1 MSRHRHQRTAPFSDF
16 INWTDYRWEP
26 GPWRGA
32 TAGPRP
38 WETPRHQRRGYTILQ
53 VFLAGLAV
61 LAAVKLM
68 SSLRNR
74 GNRPWIERV
83 VLGVLLLMVANF
95 IAKRAHSARSG
106 RRV

>member
-1 MSRHRHQRTAPFSDF
+1 MSRQRPQRTTPFADF

-26 GPWRGA
+26 NTWRGA
-32 TAGPRP
+32 AAGPRP
-38 WETPRHQRRGYTILQ
+38 WGHPRPQRRGYSILQ

-61 LAAVKLM
+61 VAGVRLM

-74 GNRPWIERV
+74 GNRPWIEKV

-95 IAKRAHSARSG
+95 ISRRAG
-106 RRV
+106 RHTW

>member
-1 MSRHRHQRTAPFSDF
+1 
-16 INWTDYRWEP
+16 
-26 GPWRGA
+26 
-32 TAGPRP
+32 
-38 WETPRHQRRGYTILQ
+38 

-61 LAAVKLM
+61 LAGVKLM

>member
-1 MSRHRHQRTAPFSDF
+1 MSRQRHQRPAPFADF

-26 GPWRGA
+26 NTWRGA
-32 TAGPRP
+32 AAEPRP
-38 WETPRHQRRGYTILQ
+38 WGQHRPQRRRYSLLQ

-61 LAAVKLM
+61 VAGVRLM

-74 GNRPWIERV
+74 GHRPWIEKV

-95 IAKRAHSARSG
+95 VSKRRQ
-106 RRV
+106 RTW